1 MKIITGTNL
10 LLFFIL
16 TLFFAVYFVL
26 SVPYFSGDVKNHI
39 VWGRS
44 ILEESPK
51 GFYGRYFHDYSFPNY
66 PPVSMLSFAGSVWL
80 FDGTKQLVTELDKI
94 PYFPSVFVT
103 WMNEENVEVSFLKIP
118 AILPFV
124 LTAAL
129 IFYFA
134 KSFKF
139 SNKKAFKYLLLFLLN
154 PAFFYLAVVWGQNDF
169 TQVLFILL
177 AIYFLFK
184 KSFYLSVIFAG
195 FSILSKQTV
204 LMVWGI
210 FILTLIKVFNMQK
223 AVIGV
228 LVSVILLWLMYMPFN
243 ENSLLW
249 PFAFYNETLRTTGL
263 LVADNA
269 VNFWGVL
276 SRFRP
281 ADSQEVILN
290 LKLEYWG
297 FLFFSLL
304 FLPLLYKYLKSKFT
318 NERFFYFLFMASI
331 VYFFTLTRMHE
342 RYLIFG
348 VVFSFIL
355 TMLNKNHWFNLVFFS
370 SLLFLNMYKGLY
382 MPDWPLIVDLL
393 NSVQFLS
400 ILGVGYLGVLA
411 VNYYNFMYRLRDEK
425 N

>member
-1 MKIITGTNL
+1 MKIITGANL
-10 LLFFIL
+10 LLCSIL
-16 TLFFAVYFVL
+16 ALFFVVYFVL

-44 ILEESPK
+44 ILTDSPK

-66 PPVSMLSFAGSVWL
+66 PPISMLSFAGSVWL
-80 FDGTKQLVTELDKI
+80 FEGTKQLVADLDRI

-103 WMNEENVEVSFLKIP
+103 WMNMENVEVSFLKIP
-118 AILPFV
+118 AILPFI
-124 LTAAL
+124 LTAAV

-134 KSFKF
+134 KSFKLGKRKSF
-139 SNKKAFKYLLLFLLN
+139 YFLLLFLFN
-154 PAFFYLAVVWGQNDF
+154 PTFFYLAVVWGQNDF

-177 AIYFLFK
+177 AVYFLFN
-184 KSFYLSVIFAG
+184 KSFYSSVIFAG

-210 FILTLIKVFNMQK
+210 FILTLIKLFNLQK
-223 AVIGV
+223 AMLGV
-228 LVSVILLWLMYMPFN
+228 LISAILLWLVYLPFN
-243 ENSLLW
+243 EDSLIW

-269 VNFWGVL
+269 INFWGIL

-281 ADSQEVILN
+281 ADSQEIIFN

-297 FLFFSLL
+297 FLLFVLL

-318 NERFFYFLFMASI
+318 KERFFYFLFMASI
-331 VYFFTLTRMHE
+331 VYFFALTRMHE

-348 VVFSFIL
+348 AVFAFIL
-355 TMLNKNHWFNLVFFS
+355 TMLNKKHWFNLFFFS

-382 MPDWPLIVDLL
+382 MPDWSLLVNLL
-393 NSVQFLS
+393 NSVPFLS

-411 VNYYNFMYRLRDEK
+411 VNYYYFMYRLEDE
-425 N
+425 